1 MTMSIFEQSMRLF
14 DKTVE
19 AAGTRAYSKSGKG
32 APWGPKGGKGA
43 GPWGARPWS
52 DKSVYVHGETTTV
65 VLDRRTAENAYY
77 ALALA
82 LGGVDRP

>member
-1 MTMSIFEQSMRLF
+1 MSIFEQTMRLF
-14 DKTVE
+14 GKTAE
-19 AAGTRAYSKSGKG
+19 AAGKRAYSKSGKG
-32 APWGPKGGKGA
+32 PKGGKSA

-52 DKSVYVHGETTTV
+52 DKNVYVHGETTTV

-82 LGGVDRP
+82 LGGDRP